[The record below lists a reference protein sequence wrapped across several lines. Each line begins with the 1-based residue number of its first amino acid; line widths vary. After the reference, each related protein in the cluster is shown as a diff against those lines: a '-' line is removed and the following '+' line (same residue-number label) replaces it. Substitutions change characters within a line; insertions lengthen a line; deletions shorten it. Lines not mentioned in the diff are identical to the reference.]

1 MDPDHAALSVPP
13 APARRLR
20 TVVGASS
27 GWGWAAPAALLLVPF
42 LLWPLGAM
50 LWRGLTPDGA
60 LSAEAFSSVLGDR
73 FYWERLVFTTAQ
85 AAASTL
91 LALLVGLPAAAA
103 VALYRFP
110 GRGLVRALI
119 TVPFV
124 LPTIVVA
131 LAFQQVIGPSGWL
144 NDLLGALGASEVN
157 LNGTIWAILLA
168 HVFYNLSIVVRLVA
182 GVWANLDPRREE
194 AARLL
199 GAGRWAAFRHV
210 TLPALGPA
218 IAASAALTFTFTFTS
233 FGVILL
239 LGGGRADL
247 DTLEVTIY
255 RLATRLTQ
263 LPEAAVLA
271 MVQLTATL
279 AALVV
284 YSALQRR
291 AASRVSLRA
300 DRARPLARTTL
311 PERLLLAAVA
321 LGLGALIVA
330 PITALVSGALTSG
343 HDGVS
348 LANFGKLFEDTG
360 RFSYIAPLDA
370 VRWSLTFAAGS
381 TLLAIVIGGSAGM
394 AIARGRGRLL
404 SFVDGALMLP
414 LGIPAIVLGLG
425 FLLTFNRGWYDL
437 RGSPWMLLIAHALI
451 AYPFVLRAVLAVA
464 RSIDPHLPEAAR
476 LLGASPWRVFR
487 HVELP
492 LLARALLVGAVFAF
506 VISLGEFGATLLLRR
521 REFATMPIAIFEA
534 LGRPGGLG
542 QALAM
547 ATILMSVTAGAVWSI
562 ERFRFREIGEF

>member
-1 MDPDHAALSVPP
+1 VDPDHAALSAPEP
-13 APARRLR
+13 AVRGRRI
-20 TVVGASS
+20 VIGS

-60 LSAEAFSSVLGDR
+60 LSGDAIADVLGDR

-85 AAASTL
+85 AGASTL

-103 VALYRFP
+103 LALYRFP
-110 GRGLVRALI
+110 GRGLVRAVI

-131 LAFQQVIGPSGWL
+131 LAFQQVIGPGGWL
-144 NDLLGALGASEVN
+144 NDLLGGLGASEVN

-168 HVFYNLSIVVRLVA
+168 HVFYNLSIVVRLVS

-199 GAGRWAAFRHV
+199 GAGRWATFQRV
-210 TLPALGPA
+210 TLPELAPA
-218 IAASAALTFTFTFTS
+218 IAAAAALTFTFTFTS

-239 LGGGRADL
+239 LGGGRASL
-247 DTLEVTIY
+247 DTLEVTIF

-271 MVQLTATL
+271 MVQLAATL

-291 AASRVSLRA
+291 AATRVTLRA
-300 DRARPLARTTL
+300 DRAKPLARTSRL
-311 PERLLLAAVA
+311 ERALLAAVA

-330 PITALVSGALTSG
+330 PIAALVSGALTSG
-343 HDGVS
+343 HDGVT
-348 LANFGKLFEDTG
+348 LANFGNLFEDTG
-360 RFSYIAPLDA
+360 RFSYIPPLDA

-381 TLLAIVIGGSAGM
+381 TLLAVVIGGSAGM
-394 AIARGRGRLL
+394 AIARSRGRLL
-404 SFVDGALMLP
+404 SLVDGALMLP

-425 FLLTFNRGWYDL
+425 FLLTFNTGWYDL
-437 RGSPWMLLIAHALI
+437 RGSPWLLLVAHALI

-476 LLGASPWRVFR
+476 LLGASPWRVFL

-547 ATILMSVTAGAVWSI
+547 ATILMAVTAGAVWSI

>member
-1 MDPDHAALSVPP
+1 MDRDHAALTAS
-13 APARRLR
+13 ARLASGRR
-20 TVVGASS
+20 RFAVSS

-50 LWRGLTPDGA
+50 LWRGLTPEGA
-60 LSAEAFSSVLGDR
+60 LSGAVVVEVLSDR
-73 FYWERLVFTTAQ
+73 FYWERLIFTTAQ

-91 LALLVGLPAAAA
+91 LALAVGIPAAY
-103 VALYRFP
+103 VLALIRFP

-131 LAFQQVIGPSGWL
+131 LAFQQVVGPSGWF
-144 NDLLGALGASEVN
+144 NDALRSLGAPEVT

-168 HVFYNLSIVVRLVA
+168 HVFYNLSIVVRLVS

-194 AARLL
+194 AAQLL
-199 GAGRWAAFRHV
+199 GAGRWATFRHV
-210 TLPALGPA
+210 TLPALAPA
-218 IAASAALTFTFTFTS
+218 IAAAAALTFTFTFTS

-247 DTLEVTIY
+247 DTLEVTIF
-255 RLATRLTQ
+255 RLATRLVQ

-271 MVQLTATL
+271 MVQLAATL
-279 AALVV
+279 AALVI

-291 AASRVSLRA
+291 AATQVTLRA
-300 DRARPLARTTL
+300 DRAKPLARTSRAERTL
-311 PERLLLAAVA
+311 LVAVA
-321 LGLGALIVA
+321 LGLGALIVT
-330 PITALVSGALTSG
+330 PIAGLVHGAFTAG
-343 HDGVS
+343 HDGVT
-348 LANFGKLFEDTG
+348 LANFGDLFEDTG
-360 RFSYIAPLDA
+360 RFSYIPPLDA

-381 TLLAIVIGGSAGM
+381 TLLAVVIGGSAGM
-394 AIARGRGRLL
+394 AVARSRGRLL
-404 SFVDGALMLP
+404 ALLDGALMLP

-425 FLLTFNRGWYDL
+425 FLLTFNDGWYDL
-437 RGSPWMLLIAHALI
+437 RGSPWLLLIAHALI

-487 HVELP
+487 HIELP
-492 LLARALLVGAVFAF
+492 ILARALLVGAVFAF

-547 ATILMSVTAGAVWSI
+547 ATVLMTVTAGAVWSI